1 MSLSVC
7 VSVSL
12 YVESIHLFIQELL
25 TSHCCSPVAEA
36 SLFLGGVVRCVV
48 DSLFP
53 CDETLYGEILYGEAW
68 RSLGSLLVLCQIQ
81 VGGILIPRP

>member
-53 CDETLYGEILYGEAW
+53 CDEILYGEAW
-68 RSLGSLLVLCQIQ
+68 RSLESLLVLCQIQ

>member
-53 CDETLYGEILYGEAW
+53 CGEASLFPVVKPCMVKPCMVKPGGVCLFCA
-68 RSLGSLLVLCQIQ
+68 RS
-81 VGGILIPRP
+81 R